1 MRYDFAPLEGITGHI
16 YRNLHHRFFPGVDQ
30 YYTPFLS
37 PTMHHKF
44 TGSELQDILP
54 EHNKDVFIV
63 PQILTKS
70 AADFSWAAGELEAMG
85 YNQVNLNLG
94 CPSGTV
100 VAKGKGAGMLANLPA
115 LEVFLNEIFEQCSL
129 KISVKTR
136 LGKNDPEE
144 FQAVLELLNRYPIYE
159 LIVHPRVQKDFY
171 KYPVRIEFFRKA
183 AKNSKN
189 PLCYNGDLKTSADC
203 AQTAEQFPHLRSL
216 MLGRGLVANPNLVTE
231 MKYGTILQKDTLH
244 EFHDCLLA
252 AYREAFQNDR
262 NAICRMKE
270 CWQYMLSLFENQEKA
285 AKALRKAVDLGS
297 YQAAVSKIFQERP
310 FLSID
315 KRSPERL

>member
-1 MRYDFAPLEGITGHI
+1 MRYDFAPLEGITGYI

-30 YYTPFLS
+30 YYMPFLS

-44 TGSELQDILP
+44 TGREFQDILP
-54 EHNKDVFIV
+54 EHNRDIAVV

-70 AADFSWAAGELEAMG
+70 AEDFCWAAGELAAMG
-85 YNQVNLNLG
+85 YNEVNLNLG

-115 LEVFLNEIFEQCSL
+115 LESFLDEIFEKSAV

-144 FQAVLELLNRYPIYE
+144 FQAVLELFNRYPIHE

-171 KYPVRIEFFRKA
+171 KHPVRLAFFTEA
-183 AKNSKN
+183 AENSKN
-189 PLCYNGDLKTSADC
+189 PLCYNGDLKTLLDC
-203 AQTAEQFPHLRSL
+203 AALTARFPELHSL
-216 MLGRGLVANPNLVTE
+216 MLGRGLIANPNLVAE
-231 MKYGTILQKDTLH
+231 IKYGTILQKETLR

-262 NAICRMKE
+262 NAVCRMKE
-270 CWQYMLSLFENQEKA
+270 CWQYMLSLFENHEKA
-285 AKALRKAVDLGS
+285 AKALRKAVDLEG
-297 YQAAVSKIFQERP
+297 YQAAVGKIFQELP

-315 KRSPERL
+315 KGLTERL